1 MTFVRLDFGLNFCYS
16 IFNLAG
22 GFTTGKVVET
32 LIEPLYI
39 QSLKEACTNK
49 LQKLILSGKLKIGQK
64 LPPERQLAE
73 QLGVSRPVLHEALV
87 DLASQGLVT
96 IVPRRGVFVSDF
108 RTSGSLAMLT
118 ALISYHNGELD
129 QPFLESLLQM
139 RLLME
144 VETARL
150 AAIHRTPDHLEQFQE
165 LLEQEQQVN
174 CQDVQALAEI
184 DFRFHQLLAIASGNL
199 IYPLVI
205 NSFKPVYTNL
215 TSRFFKHHLGDGVIA
230 EVFNFHRQLV
240 QAIQSQDAHL
250 SATIMSEMLN
260 HGARHLL
267 SLCGGKN
274 DHPDL

>member
-1 MTFVRLDFGLNFCYS
+1 MES
-16 IFNLAG
+16 
-22 GFTTGKVVET
+22 
-32 LIEPLYI
+32 LIEPI
-39 QSLKEACTNK
+39 QVQSLKEACVNK
-49 LQKLILSGKLKIGQK
+49 LQELILSGKLKIGQA
-64 LPPERQLAE
+64 LPPERRLAE

-87 DLASQGLVT
+87 DLASKGLVT

-150 AAIHRTPDHLEQFQE
+150 AAIHRTPAHLEQFQV
-165 LLEQEQQVN
+165 LLEQERQVN
-174 CQDVQALAEI
+174 RQDVQALAEI
-184 DFRFHQLLAIASGNL
+184 DFRFHQLVAIASGNL
-199 IYPLVI
+199 VYPLVI

-215 TSRFFKHHLGDGVIA
+215 TSRFFKHYLGKKIIE
-230 EVFNFHRQLV
+230 EVFDFHRQLV
-240 QAIQSQDAHL
+240 QAIQNLNPHI
-250 SATIMSEMLN
+250 SAMIMTEMLN

-267 SLCGGKN
+267 SLSGGKN
-274 DHPDL
+274 GNPDLRNTESKIFDQDPL

>member
-1 MTFVRLDFGLNFCYS
+1 
-16 IFNLAG
+16 
-22 GFTTGKVVET
+22 
-32 LIEPLYI
+32 
-39 QSLKEACTNK
+39 
-49 LQKLILSGKLKIGQK
+49 
-64 LPPERQLAE
+64 
-73 QLGVSRPVLHEALV
+73 V